1 MAFLKTP
8 GHGFTPMGCLW
19 APVWGNSGPF
29 RLGAFGPCAAAP
41 WGPVE
46 GGPYPGFGRPCLYG
60 RSVLAP
66 SLFFFGPNGGG
77 GPSLHW
83 SLHTVRHPG
92 WLWEEAP
99 GRPQV
104 TNTSKEKG
112 ASLGKKGA
120 SPMAK
125 GDSWRGGSGF

>member
-1 MAFLKTP
+1 MDSPPWDACGPRVGELRALQARR
-8 GHGFTPMGCLW
+8 LW
-19 APVWGNSGPF
+19 ALRGRP
-29 RLGAFGPCAAAP
+29 LGTCG
-41 WGPVE
+41 

-112 ASLGKKGA
+112 ASLGKKKVLPQWQRVIPGVGEVDF
-120 SPMAK
+120 K
-125 GDSWRGGSGF
+125 